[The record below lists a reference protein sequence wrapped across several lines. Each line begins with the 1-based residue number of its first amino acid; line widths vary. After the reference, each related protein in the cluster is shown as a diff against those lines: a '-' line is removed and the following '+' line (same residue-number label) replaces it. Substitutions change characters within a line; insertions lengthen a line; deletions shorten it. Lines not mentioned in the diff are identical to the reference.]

1 MPISSSTHDLTTRLT
16 EISHLWQEQD
26 LSRLSR
32 RILDFL
38 ADVQPAPSLR
48 SQAIRFR
55 AAYNTFIS
63 LEQEAQSDEAWTQLI
78 DQGADLMDAFEATF
92 PIPNTPGVMAPPVEE
107 ASISVEKTDVFVG
120 QAITKKFVSA
130 KHTFELPPLDIRMRL
145 GEITGVVGEN
155 GNGKTTLL
163 RIVAGELNI
172 SGGKVLYPGLPG
184 DTDDWY
190 QIKQRI
196 AFIPQALKPWPG
208 YLKENLH
215 FTAAIHG
222 IKGRENEDLVDFM
235 IHRLGLSRYEDSRWS
250 EISSGF
256 KLRFELARALIR
268 RPTLLIIDEPLANL
282 DINTQQIFLQDLRYL
297 ADAQV
302 HPVSILLSSQHLHE
316 VEAIADRLVFIKN
329 GEALFNGR
337 REDFG
342 QDRSENIFELGT
354 SLSEEVVVERLRA
367 HPELRLR
374 SAGQHLVLH
383 TPVAWEAER
392 VLSTLLAAQVPVNY
406 FRDISTSTLRLFRT
420 GG

>member
-1 MPISSSTHDLTTRLT
+1 MNISALHDHSQRLR
-16 EISHLWQEQD
+16 EIEHLWQEQD

-32 RILDFL
+32 RILDFM
-38 ADVQPAPSLR
+38 ADLPPTGPLR

-63 LEQEAQSDEAWTQLI
+63 LEQEARTDQAWEALLDQADE
-78 DQGADLMDAFEATF
+78 LMSGFRAAYPMAEAEQHARSEPPKSS
-92 PIPNTPGVMAPPVEE
+92 PIQ
-107 ASISVEKTDVFVG
+107 IEKSDVFVG
-120 QAITKKFVSA
+120 QGVTKKFVSA
-130 KHTFELPPLDIRMRL
+130 KHTFELPPLDIRLRL

-163 RIVAGELNI
+163 RIVAGELSV
-172 SGGKVLYPGLPG
+172 SGGNVLYPGLPSDG
-184 DTDDWY
+184 QDWY

-196 AFIPQALKPWPG
+196 AFIPQALKAWPG

-222 IKGRENEDLVDFM
+222 IKGRENEELVDFM

-316 VEAIADRLVFIKN
+316 VESIADRLVFIKN

-342 QDRSENIFELGT
+342 QDRSENMFELAT
-354 SLSEEVVVERLRA
+354 SLTEEVVAERLKA
-367 HPELRLR
+367 HAELRIR
-374 SAGQHLVLH
+374 SAGQNLVLH
-383 TPVAWEAER
+383 APLDWDAER
-392 VLSTLLAAQVPVNY
+392 VLSILIAAQVPVSY